1 MKLLL
6 QRKILLGYFV
16 MMAIIYGMV
25 AIVLQERNRVRK
37 IEKESLAIYQTQRIM
52 NTAQRY
58 IIMLAT
64 YGESAIMWNDEDY
77 TVYRKYRL
85 RTDSLLLI
93 LQEQSKEFV
102 HPAQIDTLH
111 TLLIRKEENLLRIM
125 STFKEQEVTD
135 SLLLKQ
141 LPIATAQTGRFRTV
155 TRKKKGIAGWFG
167 AKETVLLPSNTT
179 KLNSLNKELI
189 SLRNKRKETLELYT
203 DSLHIHNKE
212 LNHKLRT
219 LITTIHDLTER
230 VLKDKE
236 QRIQQSYDRSM
247 RIITGLVI
255 SAIVLLAVSYLIIYK
270 DLREKAKTRKKM
282 ENAVELLQ
290 ENIKENKRLIDGRRR
305 IIQTITHEL
314 RTPLTAICG
323 NAELIKDSPGQEDT
337 ARRAK
342 VIRQSSRHMAAMLD
356 SLLNYFRIDSGK
368 ETVCSK
374 PFPLRNIAEMLEA
387 EFTLQTEAKGLRLL
401 VENHADEV
409 VAGDKALILRIGSN
423 LLSNAVKFTERGTVR
438 LVTDYRNGV
447 FTLVVEDTGCG
458 MDKEEATRIFTP
470 FERLSN
476 AATKDGF
483 GLGLSI
489 VDTLVKMMDG
499 DISVES
505 GCGKGSR
512 FTVSLS
518 MVLAGL
524 TETGTPDENKWHKH
538 LSGYSVI
545 VIEDNDVLLG
555 TIRNIFTSN
564 GIRCDV
570 CRNAEELTEKIRMRS
585 YDLVITDL
593 KMPDMN
599 GFDILELLRLSD
611 IGNSRTVPVA
621 VLTASESVSEKEL
634 LAAGFS
640 ACLFKP
646 YSVEDLLAM
655 SDSVIGKHLQDKTRH
670 IKTPDFSPL
679 LGFEDAESTLNRI
692 ISETEEDMEKLKA
705 AANAG
710 NVKDMSALIHKM
722 RSSWMLI
729 GVEGVL
735 RTLYDRLHKDIPVKA
750 EYAEAV
756 ERVLEQG
763 NAIISTAK
771 EQKGLDA

>member
-1 MKLLL
+1 MNIK
-6 QRKILLGYFV
+6 RKILL
-16 MMAIIYGMV
+16 
-25 AIVLQERNRVRK
+25 
-37 IEKESLAIYQTQRIM
+37 S
-52 NTAQRY
+52 Y
-58 IIMLAT
+58 IIIVAVIGSMTAILFFDHSRMQEVESGVERLWQMHDGIHTAHRQITGLALQGEAAAGWDEADRAT
-64 YGESAIMWNDEDY
+64 YHVCRM
-77 TVYRKYRL
+77 
-85 RTDSLLLI
+85 RTDSLLAVL
-93 LQEQSKEFV
+93 EVRSNTYVSKGE
-102 HPAQIDTLH
+102 IDTLRSLLEEKETILTAMMEMRRQREAADRQLARELPDAVKQATRMRQVTVKKTGIAGLLGGKKTVQVAPKADKLRELNRRMT
-111 TLLIRKEENLLRIM
+111 TLYEEQADGIQVR
-125 STFKEQEVTD
+125 TD
-135 SLLLKQ
+135 SLTGKNEELNLR
-141 LPIATAQTGRFRTV
+141 LVTLINRLDSVAEATFLRHGKELDAIRVESFRTLASV
-155 TRKKKGIAGWFG
+155 SGVAILLLALSFGVIRRDISRNVRKKREKEALIAHLQATTRKN
-167 AKETVLLPSNTT
+167 E
-179 KLNSLNKELI
+179 ELI
-189 SLRNKRKETLELYT
+189 KARRN
-203 DSLHIHNKE
+203 
-212 LNHKLRT
+212 
-219 LITTIHDLTER
+219 
-230 VLKDKE
+230 
-236 QRIQQSYDRSM
+236 
-247 RIITGLVI
+247 
-255 SAIVLLAVSYLIIYK
+255 
-270 DLREKAKTRKKM
+270 
-282 ENAVELLQ
+282 
-290 ENIKENKRLIDGRRR
+290 
-305 IIQTITHEL
+305 IIQTVTHEL

-323 NAELIKDSPGQEDT
+323 NAELIKNSNGQEDA
-337 ARRAK
+337 ARRAGI
-342 VIRQSSRHMAAMLD
+342 IRQSSGHMAAMLD

-374 PFPLRNIAEMLEA
+374 PFPLRNIAETLEA

-409 VAGDKALILRIGSN
+409 VAGDKGLVLRIGAN
-423 LLSNAVKFTERGTVR
+423 LLSNAVKFTEHGTVR
-438 LVTDYRNGV
+438 LVTEYRNGV
-447 FTLVVEDTGCG
+447 FTIMVEDTGCG
-458 MDKEEATRIFTP
+458 MDKEEITRIFTP

-505 GCGKGSR
+505 GRSKGSR
-512 FTVSLS
+512 FTVSLP
-518 MVLAGL
+518 MMPAGL
-524 TETGTPDENKWHKH
+524 TATDTSDENKRHKH

-555 TIRNIFTSN
+555 TIRDIFTSN

-570 CRNAEELTEKIRMRS
+570 CRNAEELTEKMRMRS

-599 GFDILELLRLSD
+599 GFDILELLRISD

-634 LAAGFS
+634 LETGFT

-646 YSVEDLLAM
+646 YSVEDLLTM
-655 SDSVIGKHLQDKTRH
+655 SDSVVGKHLQDKVCY

-679 LGFEDAESTLNRI
+679 LGFGDAESALDRI
-692 ISETEEDMEKLKA
+692 VSETEADMEKLKA
-705 AANAG
+705 VDNAG
-710 NVKDMSALIHKM
+710 DVKAMSALIHKM

-735 RTLYDRLHKDIPVKA
+735 RTLYDRLHKEIPVKA

-771 EQKGLDA
+771 EQKGADA